1 MEFYRKLTPTKII
14 ILGYVII
21 ILTGAFLL
29 TLPFSARSGQS
40 TPFINA
46 LFTATSA
53 TCVTGLVVYDT
64 YAYWTTFGQ
73 GVILFLIQ
81 IGGLGF
87 LTLGVMVSI
96 LTRRR
101 IGLKQRIMMQESIS
115 VPQTGGIVRLT
126 RFVFKV
132 TMLLEGAGAILLA
145 LRFCPRVGLGKGI
158 YFGLFH
164 SISAFCNAGFDLLG
178 EKAPFSSLTHYI
190 NDPVVNIVIM
200 MLIVIGG
207 LGFLVWEDLSKN
219 RWHVRKYKLQTK
231 IVLST
236 TGILIIV
243 GAALLFLLEVNGSAY
258 AGMSLGEKILASFF
272 QAITPRT
279 AGFNTV
285 SIASLTHAS
294 IQLLIILMIIGGS
307 PGSTAGGIKTT
318 TLALSFFCV
327 RSTLRKEQSLQCFH
341 RRLSGDM
348 VRNAFT
354 VVVLYLFFFLSG
366 AMVISTVENV
376 PILSTLFETASAIGT
391 VGLTMG
397 ITPELC
403 TLSKLILVFLMY
415 FGRVGCLTI
424 IFSFYDNHSVVP
436 SQMPLEH
443 IAIG

>member
-14 ILGYVII
+14 ILGYLAI

-46 LFTATSA
+46 LLTATSA

-64 YAYWTTFGQ
+64 YTYWTTFGQ

-87 LTLGVMVSI
+87 LTMGVMVSI
-96 LTRRR
+96 VTRRR
-101 IGLKQRIMMQESIS
+101 IGLRQRISMQESIS

-126 RFVFKV
+126 RFVFSV
-132 TMLLEGAGAILLA
+132 TMLLEGIGAILLA
-145 LRFCPRVGLGKGI
+145 FRFSPRMGLGKGI

-164 SISAFCNAGFDLLG
+164 SISAFCNAGFDLMG
-178 EKAPFSSLTHYI
+178 EKTPFSSLSSYI

-207 LGFLVWEDLSKN
+207 LGFFVWEDLCRN
-219 RWHVRKYKLQTK
+219 RWHIKKYRLQTK
-231 IVLST
+231 VVLST
-236 TGILIIV
+236 TAILIFV
-243 GAALLFLLEVNGSAY
+243 GAGLLFMLEVNGSAY
-258 AGMSLGEKILASFF
+258 AGMSMWEKVIASFF

-279 AGFNTV
+279 AGYNTV
-285 SIASLTHAS
+285 PIASLTQTS
-294 IQLLIILMIIGGS
+294 LQLIIILMIIGGS

-318 TLALSFFCV
+318 TLALAFFCV
-327 RSTLRKEQSLQCFH
+327 RSTFKKEQSLQCFH
-341 RRLSGDM
+341 RRVSNET
-348 VRNAFT
+348 VKNAFT
-354 VVVLYLFFFLSG
+354 ILLLYLFLFISG
-366 AMVISTVENV
+366 AMVISTIESL
-376 PILSTLFETASAIGT
+376 PILSTLFETASAIAT

-397 ITPELC
+397 ITPGLC
-403 TLSKLILVFLMY
+403 SISKLVLIFLMY

-424 IFSFYDNHSVVP
+424 IFAFYDNHAAVP
-436 SQMPLEH
+436 SQMPLEN
-443 IAIG
+443 IAVG